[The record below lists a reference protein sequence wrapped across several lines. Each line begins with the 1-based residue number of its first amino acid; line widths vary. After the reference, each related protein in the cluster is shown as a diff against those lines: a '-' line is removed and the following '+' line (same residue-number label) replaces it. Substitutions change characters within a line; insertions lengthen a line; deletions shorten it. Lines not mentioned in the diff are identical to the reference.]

1 MIVYKSST
9 IVHKIR
15 EGIPMNIIF
24 KRMAFTLA
32 EVLITLGIIGVVATI
47 TIPTLLSNYSKKV
60 LEGQLKVTYA
70 SIQQT
75 MKFMDEEG
83 LSYEVFQDGSDS
95 AMKEW
100 YDSFIAKHMKV
111 ESACVNKPG
120 CWHKYG
126 EALDFEGNR
135 NIWDNTNNIGWGI
148 NILTFTT
155 AKGAWFDMDGHSS
168 GGCRYF
174 GIDTNDT
181 CLVIYFDANGA
192 KKPNRVGKDIQAVVW
207 TERGLVPA
215 GYDKT
220 KEQIENNCY
229 NGNGYWCLSKII
241 TNDWKIPDKTW
252 KRK

>member
-1 MIVYKSST
+1 MIVYKLST

-32 EVLITLGIIGVVATI
+32 EVLITLGIIGVVAAI
-47 TIPTLLSNYSKKV
+47 TIPTLLSNYSKRV

-126 EALDFEGNR
+126 EALDLEGNR
-135 NIWDNTNNIGWGI
+135 NVWDNTNNIGWGI
-148 NILTFTT
+148 NILILQLQ
-155 AKGAWFDMDGHSS
+155 KVLGLIWMDMHLAGVV
-168 GGCRYF
+168 
-174 GIDTNDT
+174 I
-181 CLVIYFDANGA
+181 LVL
-192 KKPNRVGKDIQAVVW
+192 IQMIHVW
-207 TERGLVPA
+207 LYILMRMEPRN
-215 GYDKT
+215 
-220 KEQIENNCY
+220 QIV
-229 NGNGYWCLSKII
+229 
-241 TNDWKIPDKTW
+241 
-252 KRK
+252 